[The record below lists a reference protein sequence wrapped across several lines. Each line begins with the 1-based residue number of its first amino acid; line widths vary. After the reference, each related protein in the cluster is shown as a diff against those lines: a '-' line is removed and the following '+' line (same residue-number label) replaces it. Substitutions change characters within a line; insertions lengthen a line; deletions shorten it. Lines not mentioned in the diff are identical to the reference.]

1 MKYVRRD
8 KTRYAGI
15 SMLNLIDVIFVL
27 LLFFMVTT
35 SFNKFAHIDIALPQ
49 SASNLDEKETK
60 NVEVFYLLNGEVLLS
75 INGEQKSLNLTD
87 LATQI
92 ANLTPKQ
99 KESVKLNA
107 DEAINYGEVVNLI
120 SILKDNGTQNVE
132 LNIKKKPKGEKMSLV
147 LSPCKFNQ
155 GEQL

>member
-35 SFNKFAHIDIALPQ
+35 SFNKFTHIDIALPQ
-49 SASNLDEKETK
+49 SASNLDEKDTK
-60 NVEVFYLLNGEVLLS
+60 NVEVFYLLSGEVLLS
-75 INGEQKSLNLTD
+75 INGEQKSLNLAD
-87 LATQI
+87 LAAQI

-132 LNIKKKPKGEKMSLV
+132 LNIKKKPKG
-147 LSPCKFNQ
+147 
-155 GEQL
+155 

>member
-8 KTRYAGI
+8 KARYAGI

-49 SASNLDEKETK
+49 SASNLDEKDTK
-60 NVEVFYLLNGEVLLS
+60 NVEVFYLLSGEVLLS
-75 INGEQKSLNLTD
+75 INGEQKSLNLAD
-87 LATQI
+87 LAAQI
-92 ANLTPKQ
+92 VNLTPKQ
-99 KESVKLNA
+99 RESVKLNA

-132 LNIKKKPKGEKMSLV
+132 LNIKKKPKG
-147 LSPCKFNQ
+147 
-155 GEQL
+155 

>member
-8 KTRYAGI
+8 KARYAGI

-35 SFNKFAHIDIALPQ
+35 SFNKFTHIDIALPQ
-49 SASNLDEKETK
+49 SASNLDEKDTK
-60 NVEVFYLLNGEVLLS
+60 NVEVFYLLSGEVLLS
-75 INGEQKSLNLTD
+75 INGEQKSLNLAD
-87 LATQI
+87 LAAQI

-99 KESVKLNA
+99 RESVKLNA

-120 SILKDNGTQNVE
+120 SILKDSGTQNVE
-132 LNIKKKPKGEKMSLV
+132 LNIKKKPKG
-147 LSPCKFNQ
+147 
-155 GEQL
+155 

>member
-1 MKYVRRD
+1 MAAVLKGEAVKYVRRD

-49 SASNLDEKETK
+49 SASNLDEKDTK

-75 INGEQKSLNLTD
+75 VGGEQKSLNLAD
-87 LATQI
+87 LAAQI

-132 LNIKKKPKGEKMSLV
+132 LNIKKKPKG
-147 LSPCKFNQ
+147 
-155 GEQL
+155 

>member
-8 KTRYAGI
+8 KARYAGI

-49 SASNLDEKETK
+49 SASNLDEKDTK
-60 NVEVFYLLNGEVLLS
+60 NVEVFYLLSGEVLLS
-75 INGEQKSLNLTD
+75 INGEQKSLNLAD
-87 LATQI
+87 LAAQI

-99 KESVKLNA
+99 RESVKLNA

-120 SILKDNGTQNVE
+120 SILKDSGTQNVE
-132 LNIKKKPKGEKMSLV
+132 LNIKKKPKG
-147 LSPCKFNQ
+147 
-155 GEQL
+155 

>member
-1 MKYVRRD
+1 MAAVLKGEAVKYVRRD
-8 KTRYAGI
+8 KARYAGI

-35 SFNKFAHIDIALPQ
+35 SFNKFVHIDIALPQ
-49 SASNLDEKETK
+49 SASNLDEKDTK
-60 NVEVFYLLNGEVLLS
+60 NVEVFYLLSGEVLLS
-75 INGEQKSLNLTD
+75 INGEQKSLNLAD
-87 LATQI
+87 LAAQI

-120 SILKDNGTQNVE
+120 SILKDSGTQNVE
-132 LNIKKKPKGEKMSLV
+132 LNIKKKPKG
-147 LSPCKFNQ
+147 
-155 GEQL
+155 

>member
-8 KTRYAGI
+8 KGKHAGI

-35 SFNKFAHIDIALPQ
+35 SFNKLAHIDIALPQ
-49 SASNLDEKETK
+49 SSSSLNEEEDK

-75 INGEQKSLNLTD
+75 ISGEQKSLNLTNLSD
-87 LATQI
+87 EI

-99 KESVKLNA
+99 KESIKLNA
-107 DEAINYGEVVNLI
+107 DEAINYGDVINLI
-120 SILKDNGTQNVE
+120 SILKDSGTQNVE
-132 LNIKKKPKGEKMSLV
+132 LNIKKKPKG
-147 LSPCKFNQ
+147 
-155 GEQL
+155 

>member
-8 KTRYAGI
+8 KARYAGI

-35 SFNKFAHIDIALPQ
+35 SFNKFTHIDIALPQ
-49 SASNLDEKETK
+49 SASNLDEKDTK
-60 NVEVFYLLNGEVLLS
+60 NVEVFYLLSGEVLLS
-75 INGEQKSLNLTD
+75 INGEQKSLNLAD
-87 LATQI
+87 LAAQI

-120 SILKDNGTQNVE
+120 SILKDSGTQNVE
-132 LNIKKKPKGEKMSLV
+132 LNIKKKPKG
-147 LSPCKFNQ
+147 
-155 GEQL
+155 

>member
-1 MKYVRRD
+1 MVAVLKGEAVKYVRRD
-8 KTRYAGI
+8 KARYAGI

-49 SASNLDEKETK
+49 SASNLDEKDTK

-75 INGEQKSLNLTD
+75 INGEQKSLNLAD
-87 LATQI
+87 LAAQI

-132 LNIKKKPKGEKMSLV
+132 LNIKKKSKG
-147 LSPCKFNQ
+147 
-155 GEQL
+155 

>member
-1 MKYVRRD
+1 MVAVLKGEAVKYVRRD

-49 SASNLDEKETK
+49 SASNLDEKDTK

-75 INGEQKSLNLTD
+75 INGEQKSLNLAD
-87 LATQI
+87 LAAQI

-132 LNIKKKPKGEKMSLV
+132 LNIKKKPKG
-147 LSPCKFNQ
+147 
-155 GEQL
+155 

>member
-1 MKYVRRD
+1 MAAVLKGEAVKYVRRD

-49 SASNLDEKETK
+49 SESNLDEKDTK

-75 INGEQKSLNLTD
+75 VGGEQKSLNLAD
-87 LATQI
+87 LAAQI

-99 KESVKLNA
+99 RESVKLNA

-120 SILKDNGTQNVE
+120 SILKDSGTQNVE
-132 LNIKKKPKGEKMSLV
+132 LNIKKKPKG
-147 LSPCKFNQ
+147 
-155 GEQL
+155 

>member
-1 MKYVRRD
+1 MAAVLKGEAVKYVRRD

-49 SASNLDEKETK
+49 SASNLDEKDTK
-60 NVEVFYLLNGEVLLS
+60 NVEVFYLLSGEVLLS
-75 INGEQKSLNLTD
+75 INGEQKSLNLAD
-87 LATQI
+87 LAAQI

-99 KESVKLNA
+99 RESVKLNA

-120 SILKDNGTQNVE
+120 SILKDSGTQNVE
-132 LNIKKKPKGEKMSLV
+132 LNIKKKPKG
-147 LSPCKFNQ
+147 
-155 GEQL
+155 

>member
-8 KTRYAGI
+8 KARYAGI

-49 SASNLDEKETK
+49 SASNLDEKDTK

-75 INGEQKSLNLTD
+75 VGGEQKSLNLAD
-87 LATQI
+87 LGAQI

-132 LNIKKKPKGEKMSLV
+132 LNIKKKSKG
-147 LSPCKFNQ
+147 
-155 GEQL
+155 

>member
-1 MKYVRRD
+1 MAAVLKGEAVKYVRRD
-8 KTRYAGI
+8 KARYAGI

-60 NVEVFYLLNGEVLLS
+60 NIEVFYLLNGEVLLS
-75 INGEQKSLNLTD
+75 INGEQKSLNLAD
-87 LATQI
+87 LAAQI

-132 LNIKKKPKGEKMSLV
+132 LNIKKKPKG
-147 LSPCKFNQ
+147 
-155 GEQL
+155 

>member
-8 KTRYAGI
+8 KARYAGI

-75 INGEQKSLNLTD
+75 INGEQKSLNLAD
-87 LATQI
+87 LGAQI

-132 LNIKKKPKGEKMSLV
+132 LNIKKKSKG
-147 LSPCKFNQ
+147 
-155 GEQL
+155 

>member
-1 MKYVRRD
+1 MAAVLKGEAVKYVRRD

-49 SASNLDEKETK
+49 SASNLDEKDTK

-75 INGEQKSLNLTD
+75 INGEQKSLNLAD
-87 LATQI
+87 LAAQI

-132 LNIKKKPKGEKMSLV
+132 LNIKKKPKG
-147 LSPCKFNQ
+147 
-155 GEQL
+155 

>member
-1 MKYVRRD
+1 MVAVLKGEAVKYVRRD

-35 SFNKFAHIDIALPQ
+35 SFNKFAHIDALPQ
-49 SASNLDEKETK
+49 SASNLDEKDTK
-60 NVEVFYLLNGEVLLS
+60 NVEVFYLLSGEVLLS
-75 INGEQKSLNLTD
+75 INGEQKSLNLAD
-87 LATQI
+87 LAAQI

-107 DEAINYGEVVNLI
+107 DGAINYGEVVNLI
-120 SILKDNGTQNVE
+120 SILKDSGTQNVE
-132 LNIKKKPKGEKMSLV
+132 LNIKKKPKG
-147 LSPCKFNQ
+147 
-155 GEQL
+155 

>member
-1 MKYVRRD
+1 LAEVLKGEAVKYVRRD
-8 KTRYAGI
+8 KARYAGI

-60 NVEVFYLLNGEVLLS
+60 NVEVFYLLSGEVLLS
-75 INGEQKSLNLTD
+75 INGEQKSLNLAD
-87 LATQI
+87 LAAQI

-120 SILKDNGTQNVE
+120 SILKDSGTQNVE
-132 LNIKKKPKGEKMSLV
+132 LNIKKKSKG
-147 LSPCKFNQ
+147 
-155 GEQL
+155 

>member
-8 KTRYAGI
+8 KGKHAGI

-35 SFNKFAHIDIALPQ
+35 SFNKLAHIDITLPQ
-49 SASNLDEKETK
+49 SSSSLNEEEDK

-75 INGEQKSLNLTD
+75 ISGEQKSLNLTN
-87 LATQI
+87 LSGEI

-99 KESVKLNA
+99 KESIKLNA
-107 DEAINYGEVVNLI
+107 DEAINYGDVINLI
-120 SILKDNGTQNVE
+120 SILKDSGTQNVE
-132 LNIKKKPKGEKMSLV
+132 LNIKKKSKG
-147 LSPCKFNQ
+147 
-155 GEQL
+155 

>member
-1 MKYVRRD
+1 MAAVLKGEAVKYVRRD
-8 KTRYAGI
+8 TARYAGI

-49 SASNLDEKETK
+49 STSNLDEKDTK

-75 INGEQKSLNLTD
+75 VGGEQKSLNLAD
-87 LATQI
+87 LGAQI
-92 ANLTPKQ
+92 SNLTLKQ

-120 SILKDNGTQNVE
+120 SILKDSGTQNVE
-132 LNIKKKPKGEKMSLV
+132 LNIKKKPKG
-147 LSPCKFNQ
+147 
-155 GEQL
+155 

>member
-1 MKYVRRD
+1 MVAVLKGEAVKYVRRD

-49 SASNLDEKETK
+49 SASNLDEKDTK
-60 NVEVFYLLNGEVLLS
+60 NVEVFYLLSGEVLLS
-75 INGEQKSLNLTD
+75 INGEQKSLNLAD
-87 LATQI
+87 LAAQI

-120 SILKDNGTQNVE
+120 SILKDSGTQNVE
-132 LNIKKKPKGEKMSLV
+132 LNIKKKPKG
-147 LSPCKFNQ
+147 
-155 GEQL
+155 

>member
-1 MKYVRRD
+1 MAAVLKGEAVKYVRRD
-8 KTRYAGI
+8 KSRYAGI

-49 SASNLDEKETK
+49 SASNLDEKDTK
-60 NVEVFYLLNGEVLLS
+60 NVEVFYLLSGEVLLS
-75 INGEQKSLNLTD
+75 INGEQKSLNLAD
-87 LATQI
+87 LAAQI

-120 SILKDNGTQNVE
+120 SILKDSGTQNVE
-132 LNIKKKPKGEKMSLV
+132 LNIKKKPKG
-147 LSPCKFNQ
+147 
-155 GEQL
+155 

>member
-1 MKYVRRD
+1 MVAVLKGEAVKYVRRD

-49 SASNLDEKETK
+49 SASNLDEKDTK
-60 NVEVFYLLNGEVLLS
+60 NVEVFYLLSGEVLLS
-75 INGEQKSLNLTD
+75 INGEQKSLNLAD
-87 LATQI
+87 LAAQI

-120 SILKDNGTQNVE
+120 SILKDSSTQNVE
-132 LNIKKKPKGEKMSLV
+132 LNIKKKPKG
-147 LSPCKFNQ
+147 
-155 GEQL
+155 

>member
-1 MKYVRRD
+1 MVAVLKGEAVKYVRRD
-8 KTRYAGI
+8 KARYASI

-49 SASNLDEKETK
+49 SSSNLDEKETK

-75 INGEQKSLNLTD
+75 VGGEQKSLNLAD
-87 LATQI
+87 LAAQI

-132 LNIKKKPKGEKMSLV
+132 LNIKKKSKG
-147 LSPCKFNQ
+147 
-155 GEQL
+155 

>member
-8 KTRYAGI
+8 KSRYAGI

-49 SASNLDEKETK
+49 SASNLDEKDTK

-75 INGEQKSLNLTD
+75 INGEQKSLNLAD
-87 LATQI
+87 LAAQI

-132 LNIKKKPKGEKMSLV
+132 LNIKKKPKG
-147 LSPCKFNQ
+147 
-155 GEQL
+155 

>member
-1 MKYVRRD
+1 MAAVLKGEAVKYVRRD

-49 SASNLDEKETK
+49 SASNLDEKDTK

-75 INGEQKSLNLTD
+75 INGEQKSLNLAD
-87 LATQI
+87 LAAQI

-99 KESVKLNA
+99 RESVKLNA
-107 DEAINYGEVVNLI
+107 DEAINYGEVINLI

-132 LNIKKKPKGEKMSLV
+132 LNIKEKPKG
-147 LSPCKFNQ
+147 
-155 GEQL
+155 

>member
-1 MKYVRRD
+1 MAAVLKGEAVKYVRRD
-8 KTRYAGI
+8 KARYAGI

-35 SFNKFAHIDIALPQ
+35 SFNKFTHIDIALPQ
-49 SASNLDEKETK
+49 SASNLDEKDTK

-75 INGEQKSLNLTD
+75 INGEQKSLNLAD
-87 LATQI
+87 LAAQI

-99 KESVKLNA
+99 RESVKLNA

-120 SILKDNGTQNVE
+120 SILKDSGTQNVE
-132 LNIKKKPKGEKMSLV
+132 LNIKKKPKG
-147 LSPCKFNQ
+147 
-155 GEQL
+155 

>member
-1 MKYVRRD
+1 MAAVLKGEAVKYVRRD
-8 KTRYAGI
+8 KARYAGI

-49 SASNLDEKETK
+49 SASNLDEKDTK
-60 NVEVFYLLNGEVLLS
+60 NVEIFYLLNGEVLLS
-75 INGEQKSLNLTD
+75 VGGEQKSLNLAD
-87 LATQI
+87 LAAQI

-132 LNIKKKPKGEKMSLV
+132 LNIKKKSKG
-147 LSPCKFNQ
+147 
-155 GEQL
+155 

>member
-1 MKYVRRD
+1 MAAVLKGEAVKYVRRD
-8 KTRYAGI
+8 KARYAGI

-49 SASNLDEKETK
+49 SASNLDEKDTK
-60 NVEVFYLLNGEVLLS
+60 NVEVFYLLNGEVILS
-75 INGEQKSLNLTD
+75 INGEQKSLNLAD
-87 LATQI
+87 LAAQI
-92 ANLTPKQ
+92 SNLTPKQ

-132 LNIKKKPKGEKMSLV
+132 LNIKKKPKG
-147 LSPCKFNQ
+147 
-155 GEQL
+155 

>member
-1 MKYVRRD
+1 MAAVLKGEAVKYVRRD
-8 KTRYAGI
+8 KSRYAGI

-49 SASNLDEKETK
+49 SASNLDEKDTK
-60 NVEVFYLLNGEVLLS
+60 NVEVFYMLSGEVLLS
-75 INGEQKSLNLTD
+75 VGGEQKSLNLAD
-87 LATQI
+87 LAAQI

-99 KESVKLNA
+99 KESIKLNA

-120 SILKDNGTQNVE
+120 SILKDSGTQNVE
-132 LNIKKKPKGEKMSLV
+132 LNIKKKPKG
-147 LSPCKFNQ
+147 
-155 GEQL
+155 

>member
-49 SASNLDEKETK
+49 SASNLDEKDTK
-60 NVEVFYLLNGEVLLS
+60 NVEVFYLLSGEVLLS
-75 INGEQKSLNLTD
+75 INGEQKSLNLAD
-87 LATQI
+87 LAAQI

-132 LNIKKKPKGEKMSLV
+132 LNIKKKSKG
-147 LSPCKFNQ
+147 
-155 GEQL
+155 

>member
-1 MKYVRRD
+1 MAAVLKGEAVKYVRRD
-8 KTRYAGI
+8 KARYAGI

-75 INGEQKSLNLTD
+75 INGEQKSLNLAD
-87 LATQI
+87 LGAQI

-120 SILKDNGTQNVE
+120 SILKDNSTQNVE
-132 LNIKKKPKGEKMSLV
+132 LNIKKKPKG
-147 LSPCKFNQ
+147 
-155 GEQL
+155 

>member
-1 MKYVRRD
+1 MAAVLKGEAVKYVRRD

-49 SASNLDEKETK
+49 SASNLDEKDTK
-60 NVEVFYLLNGEVLLS
+60 NVEVFYLLSGEVLLS
-75 INGEQKSLNLTD
+75 INGEQKSLNLAD
-87 LATQI
+87 LAAQI

-132 LNIKKKPKGEKMSLV
+132 LNIKKKPKG
-147 LSPCKFNQ
+147 
-155 GEQL
+155 

>member
-75 INGEQKSLNLTD
+75 INGKQKSLNLTD

-132 LNIKKKPKGEKMSLV
+132 LNIKKKPKG
-147 LSPCKFNQ
+147 
-155 GEQL
+155 